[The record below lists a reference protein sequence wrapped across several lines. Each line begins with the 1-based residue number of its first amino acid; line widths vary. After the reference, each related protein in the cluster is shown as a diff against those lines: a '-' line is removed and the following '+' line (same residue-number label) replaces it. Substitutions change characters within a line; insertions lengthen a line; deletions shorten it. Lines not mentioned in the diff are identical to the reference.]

1 MLTILGITGPI
12 FIIIGIG
19 FAAVRMGLLARA
31 DMRVLGVFVINVS
44 LPALLFKALSQRA
57 LGELVSADLLI
68 AYTLGSLLVGGL
80 ALGYVCLVQKRDLQS
95 GAVLA
100 LGVSA
105 SNSAYIGYPIALQVF
120 GPAASAALAVYAVV
134 ESLVM
139 MPLALTLAEAG
150 GSGGRPWY
158 RALGDILLR
167 LAKNPFILAIA
178 AGVAWATTGVPLPAP
193 LARVVDMLSTASAP
207 VALFC
212 IGGTLAGLHLKGL
225 GADIGLI
232 VVGKLLLH
240 PLAVFVVILALP
252 NMAPQLK
259 TVAIM
264 NACMPMMSIYPILGQ
279 KYGKE
284 GICAAALITATAL
297 SFFTISGF
305 LWLSG
310 AG

>member
-259 TVAIM
+259 TIAIM

>member
-12 FIIIGIG
+12 FIIIAIG
-19 FAAVRMGLLARA
+19 FAAVRLGLLART
-31 DMRVLGVFVINVS
+31 DMRVLGVFVINIS

-68 AYTLGSLLVGGL
+68 VYTLGSLLVAGL

-95 GAVLA
+95 GALLA
-100 LGVSA
+100 LGMSA

-120 GPAASAALAVYAVV
+120 GHAASAALAVYALV

-150 GSGGRPWY
+150 GSGGGRWH
-158 RALGDILLR
+158 RVLGDILLR

-178 AGVAWATTGVPLPAP
+178 AGVAWAAIGVSMPAP

-232 VVGKLLLH
+232 VVDKLLLH
-240 PLAVFVVILALP
+240 PLAVFVVALALP
-252 NMAPQLK
+252 AMNAQHK
-259 TVAIM
+259 TAAIV
-264 NACMPMMSIYPILGQ
+264 NACMPMMS
-279 KYGKE
+279 
-284 GICAAALITATAL
+284 
-297 SFFTISGF
+297 
-305 LWLSG
+305 
-310 AG
+310 

>member
-1 MLTILGITGPI
+1 M
-12 FIIIGIG
+12 
-19 FAAVRMGLLARA
+19 
-31 DMRVLGVFVINVS
+31 GVFVINVS

-68 AYTLGSLLVGGL
+68 AYTLGSLLVAGL

-120 GPAASAALAVYAVV
+120 GPAASAALAVYALV

-212 IGGTLAGLHLKGL
+212 IGGTLAGRSGSATTGRLGVDAGELVLAEL
-225 GADIGLI
+225 GARRKTAVDDG
-232 VVGKLLLH
+232 VAQV
-240 PLAVFVVILALP
+240 LADRGQDRRGVDAAQAFRAKADGVVVIG
-252 NMAPQLK
+252 
-259 TVAIM
+259 VAA
-264 NACMPMMSIYPILGQ
+264 NGH
-279 KYGKE
+279 
-284 GICAAALITATAL
+284 TN
-297 SFFTISGF
+297 
-305 LWLSG
+305 
-310 AG
+310 

>member
-259 TVAIM
+259 TIAIM

-284 GICAAALITATAL
+284 GICAAALIAATAL

>member
-1 MLTILGITGPI
+1 
-12 FIIIGIG
+12 
-19 FAAVRMGLLARA
+19 
-31 DMRVLGVFVINVS
+31 
-44 LPALLFKALSQRA
+44 
-57 LGELVSADLLI
+57 
-68 AYTLGSLLVGGL
+68 
-80 ALGYVCLVQKRDLQS
+80 
-95 GAVLA
+95 
-100 LGVSA
+100 
-105 SNSAYIGYPIALQVF
+105 
-120 GPAASAALAVYAVV
+120 
-134 ESLVM
+134 

-259 TVAIM
+259 TIAIM

-305 LWLSG
+305 LSLSG

>member
-284 GICAAALITATAL
+284 GICAAALIAATAL

>member
-1 MLTILGITGPI
+1 MSPSARYQGLPPEPPASARVSVSGIMT
-12 FIIIGIG
+12 
-19 FAAVRMGLLARA
+19 R
-31 DMRVLGVFVINVS
+31 
-44 LPALLFKALSQRA
+44 LSTT
-57 LGELVSADLLI
+57 
-68 AYTLGSLLVGGL
+68 AYT
-80 ALGYVCLVQKRDLQS
+80 
-95 GAVLA
+95 
-100 LGVSA
+100 
-105 SNSAYIGYPIALQVF
+105 
-120 GPAASAALAVYAVV
+120 
-134 ESLVM
+134 
-139 MPLALTLAEAG
+139 
-150 GSGGRPWY
+150 
-158 RALGDILLR
+158 
-167 LAKNPFILAIA
+167 AIA

-259 TVAIM
+259 TIAIM